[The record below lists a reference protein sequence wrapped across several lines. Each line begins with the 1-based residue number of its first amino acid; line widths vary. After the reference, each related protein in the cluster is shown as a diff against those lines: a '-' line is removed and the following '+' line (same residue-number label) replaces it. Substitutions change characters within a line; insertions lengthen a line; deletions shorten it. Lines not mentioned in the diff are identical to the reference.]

1 MQAQTPEVS
10 GAEATTNT
18 FAIGDKVSYVGTKAT
33 GRGFRIS
40 AREGEVV
47 AVTDHLVLIKAR
59 NGQAVHVHAA
69 NVTPIGQPNALTR
82 ALMGSN

>member
-18 FAIGDKVSYVGTKAT
+18 FAIGDKVSYVVSKAT
-33 GRGFRIS
+33 GRGVRFT
-40 AREGEVV
+40 AREGKIIAIDGSAATVQ
-47 AVTDHLVLIKAR
+47 AR
-59 NGQAVHVHAA
+59 NGSCTTLPLDQL
-69 NVTPIGQPNALTR
+69 TPEGQPNALTR

>member
-18 FAIGDKVSYVGTKAT
+18 FVVGDRVSYVVTKTT
-33 GRGFRIS
+33 GRGVRFT
-40 AREGEVV
+40 AREGKIIAIDGGTATVQ
-47 AVTDHLVLIKAR
+47 AR
-59 NGQAVHVHAA
+59 NGTRTTLPFDLL
-69 NVTPIGQPNALTR
+69 TPEGQPNALTR